1 MNNTTSNTMT
11 TKVWLLLLSLS
22 LLWGG
27 SFLFIE
33 FALQGFKPLTI
44 VALRVSI
51 AAIFLHG
58 VLRYKKI
65 KFPWNPKNLWLFAIM
80 GAINNV
86 IPFSSIVWGQQT
98 IEAGRAS
105 ILNSTVPLFTVV
117 LAHWLLKNEKLTGAK
132 LIGVAL
138 GFMGVLV
145 LTGPSAFSIDTVN
158 SVVGQIAILVAAVS
172 YAFASIFGK
181 KLNHLDPLISAAGML
196 TASAVIMIPITLL
209 LEPVALN
216 TPTALSVAAIVF
228 LGFACTALA
237 YLLYFK
243 ILLQAG
249 SSNLSL
255 VTFLIPPSAMLM
267 GVIFLN
273 ESITWQDAAGLCLI
287 LAGMAIA
294 TGLYK
299 RFINSQ

>member
-65 KFPWNPKNLWLFAIM
+65 KFPWNPKNLGLFAIM